1 MNMAIKKNRASP
13 TSLHL
18 AESSPTGI
26 SRQFEAIFLEHW
38 PRVYG
43 LLLRLVGDRAE
54 AEDLALD
61 AFLRLYQR
69 EGVNPSAAKV
79 KDDFNVG
86 GWLHRVATNLGLNAI
101 RGWKR
106 RQRYELES
114 GKADI
119 TSSAPASPA
128 EIYAAGEERQRVR
141 LILSQME
148 PRQAQLLILRHSGRS
163 YKEIAAALDVSVA
176 SIGTLLGRAES
187 EFARRYRAADHA
199 GG

>member
-1 MNMAIKKNRASP
+1 MHMAIKRNHASP
-13 TSLHL
+13 TTLHR
-18 AESSPTGI
+18 AETSSTGL
-26 SRQFEAIFLEHW
+26 SRQFEAVFLEHW
-38 PRVYG
+38 PRIYG
-43 LLLRLVGDRAE
+43 LLVRLVGDHAE

-61 AFLRLYQR
+61 TFLRLYQHQ
-69 EGVNPSAAKV
+69 EGRPGHAPAEQN
-79 KDDFNVG
+79 FNVG

-119 TSSAPASPA
+119 ASSAPASPA

-141 LILSQME
+141 LVLSQME

-163 YKEIAAALDVSVA
+163 YQEIAAALNVSVA
-176 SIGTLLGRAES
+176 SIGTLLGRAEA

>member
-18 AESSPTGI
+18 AESSPAGL

-38 PRVYG
+38 PKVYG
-43 LLLRLVGDRAE
+43 LLLRLVGDHAE

-61 AFLRLYQR
+61 AFLKLYQR
-69 EGVNPSAAKV
+69 EGSHPANAKGE
-79 KDDFNVG
+79 DDFNVG

-101 RGWKR
+101 RGWRR

-114 GKADI
+114 GKADLAENDP
-119 TSSAPASPA
+119 SSPA

-148 PRQAQLLILRHSGRS
+148 PRQAQLLVLRHSGLS
-163 YKEIAAALDVSVA
+163 YQEIAAALEVSVT
-176 SIGTLLGRAES
+176 SIGTLLGRAEA

>member
-1 MNMAIKKNRASP
+1 MNMAIKKNRATP
-13 TSLHL
+13 TTLHL
-18 AESSPTGI
+18 AETSTTGL
-26 SRQFEAIFLEHW
+26 SRQFEAVFLEHW
-38 PRVYG
+38 PQVYG
-43 LLLRLVGDRAE
+43 LLVRLVGDHAE

-61 AFLRLYQR
+61 TFLRLYQR
-69 EGVNPSAAKV
+69 AEGQPGLAAGEPE
-79 KDDFNVG
+79 FNVG

-114 GKADI
+114 GKAEI
-119 TSSAPASPA
+119 SSNAPASPA

-148 PRQAQLLILRHSGRS
+148 PRQAQLLILRHSGCS
-163 YKEIAAALDVSVA
+163 YQEIAAALDVSVT
-176 SIGTLLGRAES
+176 SIGTLLGRAET

>member
-18 AESSPTGI
+18 AESSPAGL

-38 PRVYG
+38 PKVYG
-43 LLLRLVGDRAE
+43 LLLRLVGDHAE

-61 AFLRLYQR
+61 AFLKLYQR
-69 EGVNPSAAKV
+69 EGSHPADAKDE
-79 KDDFNVG
+79 DDFNVG

-114 GKADI
+114 GKADL
-119 TSSAPASPA
+119 AQNEPVSPA
-128 EIYAAGEERQRVR
+128 ELYAAGEERQRVR

-148 PRQAQLLILRHSGRS
+148 PRQAQLLILRHSGLS
-163 YKEIAAALDVSVA
+163 YQEIAAALEVSVT
-176 SIGTLLGRAES
+176 SIGTLLGRAET

>member
-18 AESSPTGI
+18 AENSPAGL

-38 PRVYG
+38 PHVYG
-43 LLLRLVGDRAE
+43 LLLRLVGDHAE

-61 AFLRLYQR
+61 AFMRLYQH
-69 EGVNPSAAKV
+69 EGSHPAITKGE
-79 KDDFNVG
+79 DEFNVG

-114 GKADI
+114 GKVELAEND
-119 TSSAPASPA
+119 PASPA
-128 EIYAAGEERQRVR
+128 D
-141 LILSQME
+141 L
-148 PRQAQLLILRHSGRS
+148 
-163 YKEIAAALDVSVA
+163 
-176 SIGTLLGRAES
+176 
-187 EFARRYRAADHA
+187 
-199 GG
+199 